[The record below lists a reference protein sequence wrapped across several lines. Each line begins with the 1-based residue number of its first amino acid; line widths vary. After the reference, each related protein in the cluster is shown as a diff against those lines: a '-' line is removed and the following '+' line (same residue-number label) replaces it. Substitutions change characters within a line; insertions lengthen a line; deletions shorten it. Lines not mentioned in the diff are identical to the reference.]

1 MVSVTLFWI
10 SVILILI
17 FGTLGGV
24 LFKFGTNELG
34 SIGFSRLT
42 EFRVTAP
49 SLAYGA
55 MLVVGL
61 LLFVVGGSAL
71 RPWSFAANY
80 LFTPVIF
87 AGLVMLAV
95 SRFLMGIPLS
105 VTGLGRLSAIILAL
119 SAVATAVASAIVFKE
134 SFSIRTIAGI
144 ALAAIAVFL
153 IGEEI

>member
-1 MVSVTLFWI
+1 MENTAVFWI
-10 SVILILI
+10 ALLFITI

-24 LFKFGTNELG
+24 MFKFGTNELG
-34 SIGFSRLT
+34 SISFSRMT
-42 EFRVTAP
+42 EFRITTS
-49 SLAYGA
+49 SLVYGT
-55 MLVVGL
+55 MLVAGL
-61 LLFVVGGSAL
+61 VLFVLGGSGL

-87 AGLVMLAV
+87 AALVMLAV
-95 SRFLMGIPLS
+95 SRFLVGIPLS
-105 VTGLGRLSAIILAL
+105 VTGLGRFSAILMATGV
-119 SAVATAVASAIVFKE
+119 VATAIASAVVFRE